1 MVDISMNTL
10 MLAIKAVQ
18 RDTQYHEKLAVQA
31 ADDED
36 VKYYD
41 QYVLDLNRAMSELGT
56 LYQEALKHHPEC
68 PSLDELV
75 GE

>member
-1 MVDISMNTL
+1 MDISTNTL

-18 RDTQYHEKLAVQA
+18 RDIKHHERLAGEA
-31 ADDED
+31 ADEED
-36 VKYYD
+36 VEYYG

>member
-18 RDTQYHEKLAVQA
+18 RDTQHHEKLAVQA

-36 VKYYD
+36 VKYYG